1 MPKWFELGI
10 VEMVSGWDRAR
21 VGCLEDAL
29 VSVIRGVFN
38 FHFFGWD
45 DEWGGPIPS

>member
-29 VSVIRGVFN
+29 VSVIRGAILRQIRIF
-38 FHFFGWD
+38 
-45 DEWGGPIPS
+45 